1 MEGKVGVHML
11 RTFSFGGGV
20 QSTAALVL
28 AVQGEIDYPTFLFC
42 NTGDDSEDPATLDY
56 VTEHAGPYAE
66 RHGIALHELRY
77 PGRTLYQRLTTLGPQ
92 GGQFIGIPFRLGE
105 TGKPGKRS
113 CTDDYKV
120 TQIHRWQKARGAT
133 ASDPALTGLGIS
145 LDEMQR
151 ERTPIDPARPEQRRD
166 YPLIRLRLTRQ
177 DCVRIIERAGLPVPP
192 KSACWFCPYK
202 SRRRWQEL
210 RDYRPA
216 LFDQAVDLEAG
227 VNARRAAR
235 GLGPVWLTDDLVP
248 LDQATSPHRQLPMF
262 MDDTEDACESG
273 YCMV

>member
-1 MEGKVGVHML
+1 MSNPPL

-28 AVQGEIDYPTFLFC
+28 AARGEIDYPVFLFC
-42 NTGDDSEDPATLDY
+42 NTGDDSEDPDTLEY
-56 VTEHAGPYAE
+56 VTEVAGPYAE

-77 PGRTLYQRLTTLGPQ
+77 PGRTLYQRLTTLGPK
-92 GGQFIGIPFRLGE
+92 GGQFIGIPFRLGAN
-105 TGKPGKRS
+105 GVPGRRA

-120 TQIHRWQKARGAT
+120 EQVHRWQKAHGAT
-133 ASDPALTGLGIS
+133 VDDPALLGLGIS

-151 ERTPIDPARPEQRRD
+151 ERTPFDPSRPEQRRD

-177 DCVRIIERAGLPVPP
+177 DCVNVIKRAGLKVPP

-202 SRRRWQEL
+202 SRKRWQEM
-210 RDYRPA
+210 RHNRPQ
-216 LFDQAVDLEAG
+216 LFWGAVDLERG
-227 VNARRAAR
+227 VNERLAAK
-235 GLGPVWLTDDLVP
+235 GQGAVWLTDDLVP

-262 MDDTEDACESG
+262 ADEAEDACESG
-273 YCMV
+273 YCFT